1 MDRRQF
7 GIGAATAVGAGFVAR
22 SGYAQPAKPSPAA
35 PATKAPPAPRAAPA
49 NPPHVDPKLKPGQFE
64 WRPELS
70 PAGPVTFIVSLPE
83 QQVHVY
89 RNGVR
94 IGLSTCS
101 TGKAGHRT
109 PTGVFVILQKNK
121 DHYSSTY
128 NNAPMPNMQR
138 LTWQG
143 VALHAGNLP
152 GYPASHGCVRLP
164 RKFSEHIFGIT
175 TLGIPVII
183 CDSKSQPEVV
193 VHPGLLLPAEAQTL
207 AEVAMTEAA
216 KARTLKDVMS
226 AVVSSLD
233 RKAIVIVDGKVVWE
247 SEIDLVDPRKPLGE
261 RSFTLIGPAA
271 EGDTYRWLAHDVRK
285 SQETIG
291 KRDVVLSRIKV
302 RKIEDQR
309 RMLAAAKAN
318 STLVVTDKTASLRA
332 RPTDFVIA
340 DALIS

>member
-7 GIGAATAVGAGFVAR
+7 SIGAATAVGAGLVAH
-22 SGYAQPAKPSPAA
+22 SGYAQPAAPKPA
-35 PATKAPPAPRAAPA
+35 PATPNKAPEPPRAAPA
-49 NPPHVDPKLKPGQFE
+49 NAPVVDAKLRPGQFQ

-70 PAGPVTFIVSLPE
+70 PNGPVTFIVSLPE
-83 QQVHVY
+83 QQMHVY

-121 DHYSSTY
+121 DHYSNIY

-216 KARTLKDVMS
+216 KARTMRDVMS
-226 AVVSSLD
+226 AVVSSHD

-247 SEIDLVDPRKPLGE
+247 SEVDLIDPRKPLGE
-261 RSFTLIGPAA
+261 RSFTLIGPAP
-271 EGDTYRWLAHDVRK
+271 EGDTYRWLAHDVK
-285 SQETIG
+285 TQETIG

-318 STLVVTDKTASLRA
+318 STLVITDKAASLRT